1 MGRKINRVRY
11 RLDDRGIQELPFEEI
26 KAILR
31 GADDLITTGGR
42 SMLAKILKGSKDK
55 KLLELD
61 LNNLPVFGYFKNLSI
76 EEITAKIDWV
86 ILNGYMQ
93 IEYSYRLPVLVYT
106 QMGWEIEMDTYSDEL
121 LEGFDKMLREGVRNF
136 NMSYLK
142 DKNRRMIML
151 LLDKIEATEDPKYI
165 PILEAWK
172 KVDYKKVT
180 QRINKVIA
188 TLKDKIIV

>member
-1 MGRKINRVRY
+1 MGKKISRVRY

-31 GADDLITTGGR
+31 GADDLIVSGGR
-42 SMLAKILKGSKDK
+42 SMLAKILKGAKDK
-55 KLLELD
+55 RLLELG
-61 LNNLPVFGYFKNLSI
+61 LNNSPVFGYFKNLSI

-121 LEGFDKMLREGVRNF
+121 LEGFDKMLRGDIKDF
-136 NMSYLK
+136 NMRYLK

-151 LLDKIEATEDPKYI
+151 LLDKIEVTGDSKYI
-165 PILEAWK
+165 PILEAWE
-172 KVDYKKVT
+172 KVDYKKIM

-188 TLKDKIIV
+188 TLKEKIMV